1 MDIRSLRCGPYEF
14 WQELL
19 SAQEPPSRIWRDYY
33 AAPLR
38 DGRRIILPLRDYGT
52 KAFAG
57 FIANQA
63 SFTVVDTLAQ
73 WIAEDVASL
82 KPDVVVGLP
91 TLGHVV
97 GAAVARALGHAN
109 WVAPGTTRKLWYDE
123 ALSVPTHSVTSPAAG
138 RSMWLDPR
146 LLERLSGRRVLL
158 VDDVVT
164 TGSSA
169 RAGLALLARAGVVP
183 VAFAVAMTQG
193 EEWRSYWDPAIPVFA
208 AFATPQFQR
217 ESDGWAPQ
225 TAALP
230 GPGAPAASTA
240 ASGADTGA
248 SGP

>member
-1 MDIRSLRCGPYEF
+1 MNTRSLRCGPHEF

-19 SAQEPPSRIWRDYY
+19 PPEKPEPRIWRDYY
-33 AAPLR
+33 AARLR
-38 DGRRIILPLRDYGT
+38 DGRNILLPLRDYGT

-73 WIAEDVASL
+73 WIAEDVRL
-82 KPDVVVGLP
+82 VKPDMVVGLP

-97 GAAVARALGHAN
+97 GAAVARALGHTN

-123 ALSVPTHSVTSPAAG
+123 ALSVPTHSVTSPAVG

-146 LLERLSGRRVLL
+146 LVERLSGRRVLL

-164 TGSSA
+164 TGTSA

-183 VAFAVAMTQG
+183 VALAVAMTQG
-193 EEWRSYWDPAIPVFA
+193 EEWRNHWDPAIPVFA
-208 AFATPQFQR
+208 AFATPQFRR
-217 ESDGWAPQ
+217 EGDGWIPN
-225 TAALP
+225 TAVATD
-230 GPGAPAASTA
+230 ADTHSSTA
-240 ASGADTGA
+240 TGLSFTASGL
-248 SGP
+248 

>member
-1 MDIRSLRCGPYEF
+1 MNTRSLRSGPHEF

-19 SAQEPPSRIWRDYY
+19 PPDEPQPHIWQDYY

-73 WIAEDVASL
+73 WIADDVAPV
-82 KPDVVVGLP
+82 KPDLVVGLP

-97 GAAVARALGHAN
+97 GAAVARALGQPN

-123 ALSVPTHSVTSPAAG
+123 TLSVPTHSVTSPAAG
-138 RSMWLDPR
+138 RYMWLDPR

-169 RAGLALLARAGVVP
+169 RAGLALLARAGIEP
-183 VAFAVAMTQG
+183 VALAVAMTQG
-193 EEWRSYWDPAIPVFA
+193 EEWRRHWDPAIPVFA
-208 AFATPQFQR
+208 AFATPQFKR
-217 ESDGWAPQ
+217 EGNGWIPD
-225 TAALP
+225 TAAANTATANTISNTVSAAN
-230 GPGAPAASTA
+230 GP
-240 ASGADTGA
+240 
-248 SGP
+248 